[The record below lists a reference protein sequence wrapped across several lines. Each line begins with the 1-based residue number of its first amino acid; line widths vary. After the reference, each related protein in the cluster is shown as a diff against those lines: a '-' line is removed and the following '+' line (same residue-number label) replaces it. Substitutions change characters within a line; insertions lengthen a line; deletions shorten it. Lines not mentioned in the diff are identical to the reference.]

1 MKTTQT
7 VKTIKKTITSGSG
20 SSGTHISGPPKRIVT
35 STTTRLVSGSGT
47 GSSQKG
53 LRRSSRGS
61 LIWKKTVLGE
71 KFEYAEK
78 LKEKKNYVL
87 YVAGEGHEKKQIEE
101 IEQLPLPEPPKEK
114 IVEVK
119 QIIDNYG
126 YHESKNIKKQDPRR
140 LSVTHHARLSTPFE
154 RTTLKKFSGYTSEP
168 KARYTST
175 SVNNTRID
183 TDKSNTIKQ
192 YNSFTTKQQK
202 NKNIIPTKLYETYKP
217 VKAEYTKVNKTIKT
231 ESKPNKVITRNINTT
246 YQPRNKTITQTSI
259 TRTKTEISKIGDRRG
274 GDKIVQKTETKID
287 NKYQR
292 PAITI
297 KPPSIQVGKNVTKTE
312 TTQDGEYIV
321 KVTTTKTQIGKQGKP
336 EERPRGGSVPRPG
349 QRPRNEDL
357 EEKTINIRRNFESPK
372 HGFGGPHG
380 PGFMHPHWPHG
391 PMGPHG
397 FGGPHGPMPH
407 GYEGPHGP
415 MPHGFGGP
423 MPHGFGGPH
432 GPMPHGPFG
441 GPHGPMPHG
450 YEGPHGPMPHGFGG
464 PHGPMPHGPF
474 GGPHGPMPHGY
485 EGPHGPMPHGFGGPH
500 GPMPHGFGGPMP
512 HGPFGGPRGPMP
524 HGFGGPMPHGF
535 GLPHGPMPHG
545 FGGPHGDE
553 GPHGPMPHGFG
564 GPHGPMPHG
573 FGGSMPHGFGGPHG
587 PMPHGFGGP
596 HVPHGG
602 MGGYMRHH
610 GARMEIE
617 KEQGKEERRS
627 ESVPNRRSGGYES
640 RTYQVKTETKT
651 KTITTESKKPEQK
664 TLTIKRP
671 PPIKTNEPKLMGQ
684 NTYVKK
690 EKIIKQDRAL
700 TEVTPA
706 KNANIQGMTQIRF
719 QQTTTKSDNGDNYE
733 YFESKHVVKTGRVN
747 RPITIHH
754 RRGEIGGYTLSP
766 AKTENR
772 SSSYTKN
779 IQKGSDMKNSG
790 TKYTQKGSDMKNSG
804 TKYTQKTYQVTKT
817 TKLGGLSENKSGS
830 AYSLISEKK
839 TGAGAGLG
847 NGIATKYTQKSSYS
861 TIKTETKKSGYGT
874 GSGAGASSF
883 SEYKKYTQKTD
894 SGMGSGMSSKYQ
906 MTQKKSESKM
916 GNKFGLDFDENE
928 FEVVICPVHGRQIV
942 RKKKVK
948 KFN

>member
-35 STTTRLVSGSGT
+35 STSTRLVSGSGT

-168 KARYTST
+168 KAKYTST

-202 NKNIIPTKLYETYKP
+202 NKNIIPAKLYETYKP
-217 VKAEYTKVNKTIKT
+217 VKTEYTKVNKTIKT

-372 HGFGGPHG
+372 HGFGGPHE

-415 MPHGFGGP
+415 MPHGL
-423 MPHGFGGPH
+423 GGPH
-432 GPMPHGPFG
+432 GFR
-441 GPHGPMPHG
+441 GPHG
-450 YEGPHGPMPHGFGG
+450 
-464 PHGPMPHGPF
+464 F

-524 HGFGGPMPHGF
+524 HGFGGPHG
-535 GLPHGPMPHG
+535 G
-545 FGGPHGDE
+545 E
-553 GPHGPMPHGFG
+553 GPHGPMPQGFG
-564 GPHGPMPHG
+564 GPHGPMPHR
-573 FGGSMPHGFGGPHG
+573 
-587 PMPHGFGGP
+587 FGGP

-706 KNANIQGMTQIRF
+706 KNANIQGMSQIRF
-719 QQTTTKSDNGDNYE
+719 QQTTTDNGDNYE

>member
-175 SVNNTRID
+175 SVNNARID

-202 NKNIIPTKLYETYKP
+202 NKNIITTKLYETYKP
-217 VKAEYTKVNKTIKT
+217 VKTEYTKVNKTIKT

-464 PHGPMPHGPF
+464 PHGPMPHG
-474 GGPHGPMPHGY
+474 
-485 EGPHGPMPHGFGGPH
+485 
-500 GPMPHGFGGPMP
+500 
-512 HGPFGGPRGPMP
+512 
-524 HGFGGPMPHGF
+524 
-535 GLPHGPMPHG
+535 
-545 FGGPHGDE
+545 
-553 GPHGPMPHGFG
+553 
-564 GPHGPMPHG
+564 

-706 KNANIQGMTQIRF
+706 KNANIQGMSQIRF

-754 RRGEIGGYTLSP
+754 RRGQIGGYTLSP

>member
-35 STTTRLVSGSGT
+35 STSTRLVSGSGT

-202 NKNIIPTKLYETYKP
+202 NKNIIPAKLYETYKP
-217 VKAEYTKVNKTIKT
+217 VKTEYTKVNKTIKT

-372 HGFGGPHG
+372 HGFGGPHE

-415 MPHGFGGP
+415 MPHGL
-423 MPHGFGGPH
+423 GGPH
-432 GPMPHGPFG
+432 GFR
-441 GPHGPMPHG
+441 GPHG
-450 YEGPHGPMPHGFGG
+450 
-464 PHGPMPHGPF
+464 F

-524 HGFGGPMPHGF
+524 HGFGGPHG
-535 GLPHGPMPHG
+535 G
-545 FGGPHGDE
+545 E
-553 GPHGPMPHGFG
+553 GPHGPMPQGFG
-564 GPHGPMPHG
+564 GPHGPMPHR
-573 FGGSMPHGFGGPHG
+573 
-587 PMPHGFGGP
+587 FGGP

-706 KNANIQGMTQIRF
+706 KNANIQGMSQIRF
-719 QQTTTKSDNGDNYE
+719 QQTTTDNGDNYE

>member
-1 MKTTQT
+1 
-7 VKTIKKTITSGSG
+7 
-20 SSGTHISGPPKRIVT
+20 
-35 STTTRLVSGSGT
+35 
-47 GSSQKG
+47 
-53 LRRSSRGS
+53 
-61 LIWKKTVLGE
+61 
-71 KFEYAEK
+71 
-78 LKEKKNYVL
+78 
-87 YVAGEGHEKKQIEE
+87 
-101 IEQLPLPEPPKEK
+101 
-114 IVEVK
+114 
-119 QIIDNYG
+119 
-126 YHESKNIKKQDPRR
+126 
-140 LSVTHHARLSTPFE
+140 
-154 RTTLKKFSGYTSEP
+154 
-168 KARYTST
+168 
-175 SVNNTRID
+175 
-183 TDKSNTIKQ
+183 
-192 YNSFTTKQQK
+192 
-202 NKNIIPTKLYETYKP
+202 
-217 VKAEYTKVNKTIKT
+217 
-231 ESKPNKVITRNINTT
+231 
-246 YQPRNKTITQTSI
+246 
-259 TRTKTEISKIGDRRG
+259 
-274 GDKIVQKTETKID
+274 
-287 NKYQR
+287 
-292 PAITI
+292 
-297 KPPSIQVGKNVTKTE
+297 
-312 TTQDGEYIV
+312 
-321 KVTTTKTQIGKQGKP
+321 
-336 EERPRGGSVPRPG
+336 
-349 QRPRNEDL
+349 
-357 EEKTINIRRNFESPK
+357 
-372 HGFGGPHG
+372 
-380 PGFMHPHWPHG
+380 
-391 PMGPHG
+391 
-397 FGGPHGPMPH
+397 
-407 GYEGPHGP
+407 
-415 MPHGFGGP
+415 
-423 MPHGFGGPH
+423 
-432 GPMPHGPFG
+432 
-441 GPHGPMPHG
+441 
-450 YEGPHGPMPHGFGG
+450 
-464 PHGPMPHGPF
+464 
-474 GGPHGPMPHGY
+474 
-485 EGPHGPMPHGFGGPH
+485 
-500 GPMPHGFGGPMP
+500 
-512 HGPFGGPRGPMP
+512 
-524 HGFGGPMPHGF
+524 
-535 GLPHGPMPHG
+535 
-545 FGGPHGDE
+545 
-553 GPHGPMPHGFG
+553 
-564 GPHGPMPHG
+564 
-573 FGGSMPHGFGGPHG
+573 
-587 PMPHGFGGP
+587 
-596 HVPHGG
+596 

-906 MTQKKSESKM
+906 ITQKKSESKM

>member
-217 VKAEYTKVNKTIKT
+217 VKTEYTKVNKTIKT

-397 FGGPHGPMPH
+397 FGGP
-407 GYEGPHGP
+407 
-415 MPHGFGGP
+415 
-423 MPHGFGGPH
+423 
-432 GPMPHGPFG
+432 
-441 GPHGPMPHG
+441 
-450 YEGPHGPMPHGFGG
+450 
-464 PHGPMPHGPF
+464 
-474 GGPHGPMPHGY
+474 
-485 EGPHGPMPHGFGGPH
+485 
-500 GPMPHGFGGPMP
+500 
-512 HGPFGGPRGPMP
+512 
-524 HGFGGPMPHGF
+524 
-535 GLPHGPMPHG
+535 
-545 FGGPHGDE
+545 
-553 GPHGPMPHGFG
+553 
-564 GPHGPMPHG
+564 
-573 FGGSMPHGFGGPHG
+573 
-587 PMPHGFGGP
+587 
-596 HVPHGG
+596 
-602 MGGYMRHH
+602 
-610 GARMEIE
+610 
-617 KEQGKEERRS
+617 Q
-627 ESVPNRRSGGYES
+627 
-640 RTYQVKTETKT
+640 RTY
-651 KTITTESKKPEQK
+651 
-664 TLTIKRP
+664 
-671 PPIKTNEPKLMGQ
+671 
-684 NTYVKK
+684 
-690 EKIIKQDRAL
+690 
-700 TEVTPA
+700 
-706 KNANIQGMTQIRF
+706 
-719 QQTTTKSDNGDNYE
+719 
-733 YFESKHVVKTGRVN
+733 
-747 RPITIHH
+747 
-754 RRGEIGGYTLSP
+754 
-766 AKTENR
+766 
-772 SSSYTKN
+772 
-779 IQKGSDMKNSG
+779 
-790 TKYTQKGSDMKNSG
+790 
-804 TKYTQKTYQVTKT
+804 
-817 TKLGGLSENKSGS
+817 
-830 AYSLISEKK
+830 
-839 TGAGAGLG
+839 
-847 NGIATKYTQKSSYS
+847 
-861 TIKTETKKSGYGT
+861 
-874 GSGAGASSF
+874 ASW
-883 SEYKKYTQKTD
+883 
-894 SGMGSGMSSKYQ
+894 
-906 MTQKKSESKM
+906 
-916 GNKFGLDFDENE
+916 
-928 FEVVICPVHGRQIV
+928 I
-942 RKKKVK
+942 
-948 KFN
+948 

>member
-217 VKAEYTKVNKTIKT
+217 VKTEYTKVNKTIKT

-432 GPMPHGPFG
+432 GPMPHG
-441 GPHGPMPHG
+441 
-450 YEGPHGPMPHGFGG
+450 
-464 PHGPMPHGPF
+464 
-474 GGPHGPMPHGY
+474 
-485 EGPHGPMPHGFGGPH
+485 
-500 GPMPHGFGGPMP
+500 FGGPMP
-512 HGPFGGPRGPMP
+512 HGPFGWPRGPMP

-535 GLPHGPMPHG
+535 VLPHGPMPHG

-553 GPHGPMPHGFG
+553 GPHGP
-564 GPHGPMPHG
+564 
-573 FGGSMPHGFGGPHG
+573 MPHGFGGPHG

>member
-217 VKAEYTKVNKTIKT
+217 VKTEYTKVNKTIKT

-372 HGFGGPHG
+372 HG
-380 PGFMHPHWPHG
+380 
-391 PMGPHG
+391 
-397 FGGPHGPMPH
+397 
-407 GYEGPHGP
+407 
-415 MPHGFGGP
+415 
-423 MPHGFGGPH
+423 
-432 GPMPHGPFG
+432 
-441 GPHGPMPHG
+441 
-450 YEGPHGPMPHGFGG
+450 
-464 PHGPMPHGPF
+464 F

>member
-202 NKNIIPTKLYETYKP
+202 NKNIITTKLYETYKP
-217 VKAEYTKVNKTIKT
+217 VKTEYTKVNKTIKT

-432 GPMPHGPFG
+432 GPMPHG
-441 GPHGPMPHG
+441 
-450 YEGPHGPMPHGFGG
+450 
-464 PHGPMPHGPF
+464 
-474 GGPHGPMPHGY
+474 
-485 EGPHGPMPHGFGGPH
+485 
-500 GPMPHGFGGPMP
+500 
-512 HGPFGGPRGPMP
+512 
-524 HGFGGPMPHGF
+524 
-535 GLPHGPMPHG
+535 
-545 FGGPHGDE
+545 
-553 GPHGPMPHGFG
+553 
-564 GPHGPMPHG
+564 
-573 FGGSMPHGFGGPHG
+573 
-587 PMPHGFGGP
+587 FGGP

-754 RRGEIGGYTLSP
+754 RRGQIGGYTLSP